1 MEQLSYSNAAGSLV
15 SELPSLSASPGLITF
30 YSGNFTFPSVHEL
43 SPKTSSLP
51 RRSYELF
58 TYTYTRV
65 NPLLLSLRL
74 YSTDSRGR
82 WVVVMASQHV
92 IFAETIAAMKKA
104 RKRRAYESDSDSEVD
119 YHGNRGH
126 KLKRRAR
133 FAHEGQLVAP
143 SGPEVYREIV
153 NHAGYQRAIISRNP
167 PLIDDEGYE
176 IDSDDDEEHI
186 LEAMNNAAEF
196 NPYANIRLENVLAP
210 LTAVTDLPTHQTL
223 SRPYTSKTLTELT
236 KQGCS
241 IMQKENAALWKIKH
255 LQTKLIGDHN
265 WAPCELM
272 VGPNDIELFND
283 DYVDRTQGSLK
294 SDSSILMLEHTQN
307 EEKANGYSATNGDG
321 QLLNLHEPRHDS
333 NNSER
338 ADVSMADA
346 GPPPNEV
353 MTTRDSRSNEERNMN
368 QVSQYGKK
376 DHESDDPTAKEVGPL
391 PQSNGLVITQGGTHA
406 SNSLAANGRMTNG
419 STMPG
424 GPERTN
430 AQITSLNETVR
441 RTANEISRPVSV
453 ISDSTNDLPIHPMF
467 IPPRSARPD
476 RDLGIPE
483 GEAEDI
489 RRVFQ
494 LFVQKQEEVC
504 RGVKRLYEG
513 LLRAERM
520 RNTVLQW
527 SKYEAHAGPN
537 RDMSDGEDWYDKEE
551 WGFEEDLKKGQD
563 EEEDEPQT
571 TKKTRTRR

>member
-1 MEQLSYSNAAGSLV
+1 
-15 SELPSLSASPGLITF
+15 
-30 YSGNFTFPSVHEL
+30 
-43 SPKTSSLP
+43 
-51 RRSYELF
+51 
-58 TYTYTRV
+58 
-65 NPLLLSLRL
+65 
-74 YSTDSRGR
+74 
-82 WVVVMASQHV
+82 
-92 IFAETIAAMKKA
+92 MKKA

-119 YHGNRGH
+119 YHGNRGF
-126 KLKRRAR
+126 KLKKKAR

-186 LEAMNNAAEF
+186 LDAMNNAAEF

-241 IMQKENAALWKIKH
+241 IMHKENAALWKIKH

-272 VGPNDIELFND
+272 VGPNDIELFRD
-283 DYVDRTQGSLK
+283 DYIEHSQGSLK
-294 SDSSILMLEHTQN
+294 LGNSILMLEHTKN
-307 EEKANGYSATNGDG
+307 EDKPNGYSATNGDG
-321 QLLNLHEPRHDS
+321 QLLKIHGSQQDS
-333 NNSER
+333 SNPEK

-346 GPPPNEV
+346 SPPPNEV
-353 MTTRDSRSNEERNMN
+353 MTTRDSRSNEERNVN
-368 QVSQYGKK
+368 KASQNGNK
-376 DHESDDPTAKEVGPL
+376 EQEGDDSTTKEVNHL
-391 PQSNGLVITQGGTHA
+391 SQTNGRVISQGRTHT
-406 SNSLAANGRMTNG
+406 SDLLGANGQVTNG
-419 STMPG
+419 SIVPG
-424 GPERTN
+424 DSERPN
-430 AQITSLNETVR
+430 AQIASLNESAR
-441 RTANEISRPVSV
+441 RGANEISRPVSV

-483 GEAEDI
+483 GEAEDM

-527 SKYEAHAGPN
+527 SKYEAHLGPN

-551 WGFEEDLKKGQD
+551 WGLEEDLKKGQD